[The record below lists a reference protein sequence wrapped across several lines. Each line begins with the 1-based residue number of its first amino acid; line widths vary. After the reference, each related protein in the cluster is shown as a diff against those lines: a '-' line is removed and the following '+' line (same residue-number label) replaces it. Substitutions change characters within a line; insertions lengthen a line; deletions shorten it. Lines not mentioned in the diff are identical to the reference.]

1 LFLFIQIGN
10 YLWNLVFHLGSQMGD
25 ETFYCLFFAFWFW
38 NIDGAVGRRVMLTW
52 TFIMYFGQVRLRARY
67 ELSVNRNFLHA
78 NKRTS
83 VSLL

>member
-52 TFIMYFGQVRLRARY
+52 TFIMYFGQVRLRAR
-67 ELSVNRNFLHA
+67 
-78 NKRTS
+78 
-83 VSLL
+83 

>member
-1 LFLFIQIGN
+1 
-10 YLWNLVFHLGSQMGD
+10 LWNLVFHLGSQMGD

-67 ELSVNRNFLHA
+67 DELNVNTNFLYA
-78 NKRTS
+78 NQRTFL
-83 VSLL
+83 SLL